1 MINVVYV
8 RSLMERDGLTQKA
21 LAVDMHLTESC
32 VSRMLSGKRSGSLEV
47 LEGLAR
53 AFPQEDLRNFLVMEN
68 NNDPSR
74 KTDDAD

>member
-1 MINVVYV
+1 MINVAYV
-8 RSLMERDGLTQKA
+8 KILMERDGLTQKA
-21 LAVDMHLTESC
+21 LAVDMQLTESC

-53 AFPQEDLRNFLVMEN
+53 AFPQEDLRNFLMLEKP
-68 NNDPSR
+68 DPFQ

>member
-1 MINVVYV
+1 MINVAYV
-8 RSLMERDGLTQKA
+8 KILMERDGLTQKA
-21 LAVDMHLTESC
+21 LAIDMHLTESC

-53 AFPQEDLRNFLVMEN
+53 AFPQEDLRNFLMLEKP
-68 NNDPSR
+68 DPFQ